1 MRSLCFLHWYYS
13 IYGCFECHM
22 HMWLVLKKHISMNL
36 HWVFFFLVNLK
47 KKKKNVPPYF
57 PIIYCLLP
65 LPPLNF
71 LFPLSLSSSNTQNHP
86 LMWTHSTFLHLL
98 RSKVNVLC
106 ELPLYSLDF
115 EVVEEE
121 VQGVLD
127 CGYGAF
133 WDVVMKV
140 CRFVLWWKMLSLMG
154 DWVMGGIQILYFL
167 CSILYSSNHN
177 LLYIFFY
184 FPY

>member
-1 MRSLCFLHWYYS
+1 MSYAYVISSKKTYIYESSLGF
-13 IYGCFECHM
+13 
-22 HMWLVLKKHISMNL
+22 
-36 HWVFFFLVNLK
+36 FFFLVNLK

-57 PIIYCLLP
+57 PIIYRLLP

-115 EVVEEE
+115 EVGEEE